1 VFVVNHYTGSIGPHA
16 SGRWFAHSFPASWHV
31 VWYVVP
37 TTAQPGNPE
46 IDWDVAVERADADHC
61 TYWITITNLTAQNVG
76 FEMRYAV
83 LN

>member
-1 VFVVNHYTGSIGPHA
+1 VFVVNHYTGSIGPSA

-31 VWYVVP
+31 IWYVIP
-37 TTAQPGNPE
+37 TTVQAGNPS
-46 IDWDVAVERADADHC
+46 IDWDVAVERADTNYC
-61 TYWITITNLTAQNVG
+61 TYWITIKNLTAQNQG